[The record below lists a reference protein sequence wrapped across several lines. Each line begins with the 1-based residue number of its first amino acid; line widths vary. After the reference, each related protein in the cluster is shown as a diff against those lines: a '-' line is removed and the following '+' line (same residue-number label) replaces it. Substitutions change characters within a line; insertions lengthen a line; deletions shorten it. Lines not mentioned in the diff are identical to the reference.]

1 MKWSIGS
8 KIASAFGLALAV
20 LVVVGVVSRDSTN
33 KLIVSAEWVRHTHQ
47 VLASLDQFLSALKDA
62 ETGQRG
68 YLITGEMRYLEP
80 YQNARYVAD
89 QKLKQVR
96 ELTVDNPNQQQ
107 RLIALEP
114 LVAGKFA
121 ELQETIDL
129 RREKGFAPAAQV
141 VLTDKGKNAM
151 DSIRK
156 LVSDMETE
164 ETSLLA
170 KRSEDEK
177 DRARRTNLTI
187 ILGSLGSFVLL
198 GLAGVFLTRNIAVP
212 LREVSA
218 AARKIAAGDLSV
230 TLAATSRRDEIGALT
245 ESFTEMAASL
255 GQMARVAEQI
265 STGDLSVEV
274 KPKSDRDLLGKAFSQ
289 MAKSLGEMAH
299 VAAQISDGDLT
310 VEITPKSD
318 KDVLGKSF
326 ALMVEKLRRITA
338 EMQESIGI
346 LAASAQQIVA
356 TSTQVASAAAETA
369 SAVTETTTTVEEV
382 KQTAQLSTQ
391 KAKFVSESA
400 QRATQVSE
408 GGRKSVGES
417 IEAMKQIREQMGAIA
432 ESIVRL
438 SEQSQTIGEIMLTV
452 NDLAD
457 QSNLLAVN
465 ASIEAAKAGEQGKGF
480 AVVAQEV
487 RNLAEQSKQATVQ
500 VRGILGDIQKATNAA
515 VMVTEQG
522 SKAVD
527 AGVRQSAQ
535 AGESVQKLAESIAET
550 AQAATQIAASSQQ
563 QMAGMDQVA
572 QAMESIKTASAQNVA
587 STRQTEAAA
596 KNIGELGHKL
606 KGLIALYKVKD
617 QSMKAS
623 A

>member
-33 KLIVSAEWVRHTHQ
+33 KLIISAEWVRHTHQ
-47 VLASLDQFLSALKDA
+47 VLAGLDQFMSALKDA

-68 YLITGEMRYLEP
+68 YLITGETRYLEP
-80 YQNARYVAD
+80 YQNARSVAD

-96 ELTVDNPNQQQ
+96 ELTADNPNQQQ

-114 LVAGKFA
+114 LVDSKFA
-121 ELQETIDL
+121 ELQETISL

-141 VLTDKGKNAM
+141 VVTDRGKNAM
-151 DSIRK
+151 DWIRK
-156 LVSDMETE
+156 LVSDMEAE

-170 KRSEDEK
+170 RRSEDEK

-198 GLAGVFLTRNIAVP
+198 SLAGVYLTRNIAIP
-212 LREVSA
+212 LGEVSI
-218 AARKIAAGDLSV
+218 AARKIAAGELSV
-230 TLAATSRRDEIGALT
+230 TLPATSRRDEVGVLT

-255 GQMARVAEQI
+255 GQMARIAEQI
-265 STGDLSVEV
+265 STGDLSVQV
-274 KPKSDRDLLGKAFSQ
+274 KPKSDRDLLGTAFLQ
-289 MAKSLGEMAH
+289 MTKSLSEMAQ
-299 VAAQISDGDLT
+299 VATQISEGDLT
-310 VEITPKSD
+310 VEITAKSD

-326 ALMVEKLRRITA
+326 ALMVEKLRRITG
-338 EMQESIGI
+338 ETQESIGI
-346 LAASAQQIVA
+346 LAAAAQQIVA
-356 TSTQVASAAAETA
+356 TTTQVAAAATETA

-408 GGRKSVGES
+408 GGRKSVAES
-417 IEAMKQIREQMGAIA
+417 IEAMKRIREQMESIA

-500 VRGILGDIQKATNAA
+500 VRNILSDIQKATNAA

-522 SKAVD
+522 SKAVE
-527 AGVRQSAQ
+527 AGVRQSTQ

-606 KGLIALYKVKD
+606 KGLVALYRVKE
-617 QSMKAS
+617 SGMRAN